1 MSAATYH
8 TRRVSGRAI
17 LVKMG
22 DNATKEC
29 SRTTPGDAK
38 ITEECFLSVR
48 GRSFEC
54 FDCVVKQSLS
64 ACDTALECELKLA
77 GLGIQRIHAC
87 YYILYHQVRR
97 NTMDPVDRR
106 D

>member
-1 MSAATYH
+1 
-8 TRRVSGRAI
+8 
-17 LVKMG
+17 MG

-54 FDCVVKQSLS
+54 FDCDAKRSVS
-64 ACDTALECELKLA
+64 ACDAALAFELKFA
-77 GLGIQRIHAC
+77 SHGIEGLLGCSWFLHHTSMVQK
-87 YYILYHQVRR
+87 
-97 NTMDPVDRR
+97 NTIEP
-106 D
+106 